1 MKRQLNVRVSE
12 YTRKQLTAVCAA
24 TGLNEAGVITLA
36 LDRLAAQLDVEPCR
50 EKASPSAVISGAQ
63 EEKEVIM

>member
-12 YTRKQLTAVCAA
+12 YTRKQLTALVAA

-36 LDRLAAQLDVEPCR
+36 LDRLAQQLDVEPRR
-50 EKASPSAVISGAQ
+50 EKTVGSGSSPQPDAN
-63 EEKEVIM
+63 

>member
-12 YTRKQLTAVCAA
+12 YTRKQLAALCAA

-36 LDRLAAQLDVEPCR
+36 LDRLAAQLDVDPCR
-50 EKASPSAVISGAQ
+50 EKASGAGSSPQ
-63 EEKEVIM
+63 PDAN

>member
-1 MKRQLNVRVSE
+1 MKRNVRVSE
-12 YTRKQLTAVCAA
+12 YTRKQLTALCAA

-50 EKASPSAVISGAQ
+50 EKSSGAGSSPQ
-63 EEKEVIM
+63 PDAN